1 MNHPK
6 EILDQTSSSSI
17 INNIESNL
25 DSLIN
30 SLKNRHTKLSQ
41 IREFEDLILYDLTY
55 LKTRYSGEE
64 DSYKYNIEF
73 LRKKLIENQGI
84 NSRFLNSI

>member
-55 LKTRYSGEE
+55 LKMRHNEE
-64 DSYKYNIEF
+64 ENKYKYNIEF
-73 LRKKLIENQGI
+73 LKNKIKENQGI

>member
-55 LKTRYSGEE
+55 LKTRHNEE
-64 DSYKYNIEF
+64 ENKYKYNIEF
-73 LRKKLIENQGI
+73 LKNKIKENQGI
-84 NSRFLNSI
+84 NSRFRNSI